1 MRFCLVAFFSTAM
14 FADGAEPAKPPFYAD
29 KANLLV
35 YLDADGKAMPIKTP
49 ADWQKRRDH
58 ILANMQLVM
67 GPLPDAS
74 KKVPLDLKVEGEE
87 TLDKVIRKK
96 ITFAVEKD
104 DRVTA
109 YLLIPKKLAHPK
121 SPAMLCLHQ
130 TTRIGKGEPA
140 GVGGLP
146 NLRYALELAERGY
159 VTLAPD
165 YPNYGDYKFDPYA
178 NGYVSATMK
187 GIWNHMRA
195 VDLLQSLKEV
205 DGERIG
211 VIGHSLGGHNSL
223 FVAAFEPRIK
233 VVVTSC
239 GFNSF
244 AKYVNGDLRGW
255 SHKGYMPRIAS
266 EYGASASKMPFD
278 FTEILGVLAPRAV
291 FINAPLRDDNFEV
304 SGVRDC
310 VIAADPVYHLL
321 DPRGEPLH
329 GRNVESG
336 IDASA
341 THLTSIHR
349 GMIGAMQGGMN
360 GGKSGPTQRLAPHDR
375 LEATYP
381 SAGHDFP
388 PATRLQA
395 YAFID
400 RHLWP
405 RLEFTRMIAHW
416 AEYGDDDYLKF
427 VEEARPEIC
436 QVGFYGAHFWSLAHT
451 PQFKGYPAHFPVQG
465 LKECGSWHQERN
477 SEIHKRGAKV
487 VGHFNTTFLV
497 GEPDGAEPL
506 APPTKGQ
513 PVEKG
518 PRGFFKFYTEMWDEK
533 ELGPKP
539 VADPMLL
546 LARHADGTP
555 MASKQYSIGQM
566 REYTACLNNPYWR
579 AVLKAWAKRGIERG
593 VDGYM
598 INYFYRHNCLCDH
611 CQKGFREYL
620 GERFTA
626 EQLRTYLQ
634 IADLKNHKFT
644 EIIGWHNPAE
654 STPLRREM
662 LRWSQICC
670 KQAFDEVFVQYARS
684 LKPGL
689 LLGQWNHLG
698 NFNQINGDERCML
711 PGNMWG
717 RDEDYLWYST
727 GGAAHYTDLAE
738 GMLGEGT
745 LQARYIRGA
754 FDDKPYTLGKYES
767 TRTRVTIAELAA
779 NGGAP
784 FGFYARHKD
793 PEARKEIA
801 RYFGFMAKYDA
812 LFKANRSHTENLLLY
827 PRSRIHQGD
836 VAAIESF
843 RTIGKLWLD
852 EHVLFDVL
860 PDDRL
865 TDAMRSRYQH
875 VTDVTGPNRFFRDL
889 SLFKAPETVRI
900 SASRP
905 ATGNE
910 IDLHFVNYNRE
921 EPKMKKSAGG
931 GIKDEKPIAVEGVT
945 VDFVLPK
952 DAKVSKVSVI
962 SPEFTE
968 AATVEFKVKDG
979 RVQFTV
985 PKFLVYAM
993 ARIDLNP

>member
-1 MRFCLVAFFSTAM
+1 MRVLSLLAFLITASWLH
-14 FADGAEPAKPPFYAD
+14 AQTTKPPFYAD
-29 KANLLV
+29 KANLFV
-35 YLDADGKAMPIKTP
+35 VLDADGKASPVKTIL
-49 ADWQKRRDH
+49 DWEKRRAH
-58 ILANMQLVM
+58 IIANMQLVM
-67 GPLPDAS
+67 GALPDDS
-74 KKVPLDLKVEGEE
+74 KKVPLDMKVESEE

-109 YLLIPKKLAHPK
+109 YLLIPKMRSQPK
-121 SPAMLCLHQ
+121 FPAMLCLHQ

-165 YPNYGDYKFDPYA
+165 YPNFGDYRIDAYA
-178 NGYVSATMK
+178 KGYASATMK

-223 FVAAFEPRIK
+223 FVAAFDPRIK

-244 AKYVNGDLRGW
+244 AKYVKGDLRGW

-266 EYGASASKMPFD
+266 EYGAAAAKMPFD
-278 FTEILGVLAPRAV
+278 FAEILGALAPRAV

-310 VIAADPVYHLL
+310 VTAADPVY
-321 DPRGEPLH
+321 
-329 GRNVESG
+329 
-336 IDASA
+336 
-341 THLTSIHR
+341 
-349 GMIGAMQGGMN
+349 
-360 GGKSGPTQRLAPHDR
+360 RL
-375 LEATYP
+375 LEARAHLEAVYP
-381 SAGHDFP
+381 NAAHDFP

-405 RLEFTRMIAHW
+405 RFEFTRMIAHW
-416 AEYGDDDYLKF
+416 AEYGDADYLKF
-427 VEEARPEIC
+427 VEEARPEVC
-436 QVGFYGAHFWSLAHT
+436 QVGFYGAHFWSLSHT

-465 LKECGSWHQERN
+465 LKECGSWHEQRN
-477 SEIHKRGAKV
+477 SDIHKLGAKV
-487 VGHFNTTFLV
+487 VGHFNATFLV
-497 GEPDGAEPL
+497 GEPGRGDVRKDAGKDP
-506 APPTKGQ
+506 KDD
-513 PVEKG
+513 G
-518 PRGFFKFYTEMWDEK
+518 PRGFFKFYTEFWDEK
-533 ELGPKP
+533 ELGPRP

-546 LARHADGTP
+546 LARNADGTP
-555 MASKQYSIGQM
+555 MASTQYTIGQM
-566 REYTACLNNPYWR
+566 REYTACLNNPHWR

-598 INYFYRHNCLCDH
+598 INYFYRHNCLCEH
-611 CQKGFREYL
+611 CQKGFRDYL
-620 GERFTA
+620 GERFTP
-626 EQLRTYLQ
+626 EQLNERLK

-644 EIIGWHNPAE
+644 EIVGWHNPKD

-698 NFNQINGDERCML
+698 DFNQINGDERCML
-711 PGNMWG
+711 PGDMWG

-727 GGAAHYTDLAE
+727 GGAAYYTDLAE
-738 GMLGEGT
+738 GMLGEAT

-754 FDDKPYTLGKYES
+754 FEDKPYTLGKYES

-784 FGFYARHKD
+784 LGFYARHKD
-793 PEARKEIA
+793 PEARQEIA
-801 RYFGFMAKYDA
+801 RYFRFMEQNEA
-812 LFKANRSHTENLLLY
+812 LYRANRSHAEVLLLY
-827 PRSRIHQGD
+827 PRSKVHEGD
-836 VAAIESF
+836 VAAVDLF
-843 RTIGKLWLD
+843 RKLGKQLLD
-852 EHVLFDVL
+852 QHVLFDIL

-865 TDAMRSRYQH
+865 TASRRARYQN
-875 VTDVTGPNRFFRDL
+875 VFDVRKPMEMTVGL
-889 SLFKAPETVRI
+889 SQFKAPMTVRV
-900 SASRP
+900 SASRA

-921 EPKMKKSAGG
+921 EPKMKKSTGG
-931 GIKDEKPIAVEGVT
+931 GIKDEKPIAAEGVQA
-945 VDFVLPK
+945 DFVLPK
-952 DAKVSKVSVI
+952 GTKVSKVSVL
-962 SPEFTE
+962 SPEFADV
-968 AATVEFKVKDG
+968 AAVDFKVKDG

-985 PKFLVYAM
+985 PKFLVYAV
-993 ARIDLNP
+993 ARLELAKD